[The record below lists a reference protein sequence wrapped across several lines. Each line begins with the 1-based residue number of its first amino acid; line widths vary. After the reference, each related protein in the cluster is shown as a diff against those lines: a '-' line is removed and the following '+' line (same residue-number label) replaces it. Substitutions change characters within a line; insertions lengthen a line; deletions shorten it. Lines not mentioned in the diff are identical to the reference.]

1 VTLTWDDV
9 WTWGGHCQQD
19 SLLVWNKIPA
29 AVAASQSV
37 DVQQF
42 RVELADAV
50 GSTSSRFARRK
61 PLAHAAD
68 LVLELV
74 SPLESKNCW
83 TIAEQDG
90 HSSPNGLHLLV
101 RAVWDAEAARDDVR
115 SYVIERL
122 ADPGAVLVVDE
133 TGDLK
138 RGTLSVGV
146 QRQYT
151 GTAGRVENT
160 QVAAFLAY
168 ATERGHTFLDRRLYL
183 PKSWCD
189 DAGRR
194 EQARVPDRVVFAT
207 KPALAA
213 AMIRAALDVGRWM
226 PGSAAVGGRGRGL
239 WRRPRTARASLRRLG
254 LGLGLGYILGI
265 VCNRTVPTHVDARR
279 VDVLTALVPVG
290 AWYRYSAGDGAKR
303 RRRWCWW
310 ALIDVLAEPE
320 GP

>member
-9 WTWGGHCQQD
+9 WTWGGHRQQD

-29 AVAASQSV
+29 AVTASHSV

-42 RVELADAV
+42 SVELADAV

-101 RAVWDAEAARDDVR
+101 RAVWDAEAARDDVH

-133 TGDLK
+133 TGYLK
-138 RGTLSVGV
+138 KGTLSVGV

-168 ATERGHTFLDRRLYL
+168 AAERGHTFLDRRLYL

-189 DAGRR
+189 DAGRH

-213 AMIRAALDVGRWM
+213 AMIQAALRTSGVGCRDPPRWAAGDEVYGAD
-226 PGSAAVGGRGRGL
+226 PGLRGL
-239 WRRPRTARASLRRLG
+239 LF
-254 LGLGLGYILGI
+254 
-265 VCNRTVPTHVDARR
+265 DAW
-279 VDVLTALVPVG
+279 
-290 AWYRYSAGDGAKR
+290 AWATS
-303 RRRWCWW
+303 
-310 ALIDVLAEPE
+310 
-320 GP
+320 